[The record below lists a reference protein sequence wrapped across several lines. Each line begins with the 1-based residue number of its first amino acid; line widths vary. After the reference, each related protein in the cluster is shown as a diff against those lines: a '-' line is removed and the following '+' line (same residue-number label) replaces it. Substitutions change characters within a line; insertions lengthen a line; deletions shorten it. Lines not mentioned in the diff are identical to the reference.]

1 LGAHWSH
8 PDDARYC
15 SGPLKIEFKK
25 TYPSDKARSGK
36 VEIID
41 VPKLQYLMVSG
52 GAGPAS
58 ADYASAIATL
68 YPLAYALK
76 FASKLELERD
86 YVETTGACGLDP
98 YTCAP
103 QSEELC
109 SREYPIL

>member
-1 LGAHWSH
+1 M
-8 PDDARYC
+8 
-15 SGPLKIEFKK
+15 
-25 TYPSDKARSGK
+25 
-36 VEIID
+36 EIID

-86 YVETTGACGLDP
+86 YVVPPLEALWWADDTSVFTSNFDRS
-98 YTCAP
+98 
-103 QSEELC
+103 Q
-109 SREYPIL
+109 